1 MVFGAVLAA
10 SLSLTQSAALA
21 PAECVPSHP
30 APSISQ
36 ICLAEAASKRAQSAP
51 PGSAERMRELDT
63 PADHYRRAS
72 DIGTSD
78 IQLRALIGLAQVFD
92 TAGLNEPGRREGVLR
107 ELMALVPGNPRF
119 AFDLAAL
126 QELQGFIEAS
136 EDTLLITRQAH
147 AANIEVYR
155 RLAQFYARRVTS
167 LTAASREQQPPPAPG
182 PPLQRDADGV
192 YRLGSG
198 LPPPR
203 RMGVAVYPEDA
214 KAAGISGAVQ
224 TEIVIDEAGR
234 VVDAKVIRSVPLLD
248 EAALNAV
255 REWQFQPAAFNGKPI
270 PIRMTV
276 TVQFTP

>member
-1 MVFGAVLAA
+1 MVLGAVLAT
-10 SLSLTQSAALA
+10 SLTLTQSASLA
-21 PAECVPSHP
+21 PADCVPSTP
-30 APSISQ
+30 TPSIAQ
-36 ICLAEAASKRAQSAP
+36 VCLAEAASKRAQSAP
-51 PGSAERMRELDT
+51 PGSAERLRELDT
-63 PADHYRRAS
+63 AADHYRRAS

-78 IQLRALIGLAQVFD
+78 IQLRALLGLAQVYD

-107 ELMALVPGNPRF
+107 ELIALVPEEPRF

-126 QELQGFIEAS
+126 QESQGFIEAS
-136 EDTLLITRQAH
+136 EDTLLTTRQAH
-147 AANIEVYR
+147 ATNIEVYR
-155 RLAQFYARRVTS
+155 RLAQFYARRVTV
-167 LTAASREQQPPPAPG
+167 LTAATREQQPPPAPG

-192 YRLGSG
+192 YRLGTG

-214 KAAGISGAVQ
+214 KAAGINGAVL
-224 TEIVIDEAGR
+224 TEIVIDETGK

-276 TVQFTP
+276 TVQFAP